1 MSQKS
6 KRSSKPRSIVKQD
19 EYGNRIWKAMLFKHK
34 GNPVALGSLIASIN
48 STVDKTNYAIFRPM
62 TLTQKAICDLPHQ
75 TGYELLYILGFESQN
90 DLKMMS
96 CYLMIVLDRYGRV
109 L

>member
-1 MSQKS
+1 
-6 KRSSKPRSIVKQD
+6 
-19 EYGNRIWKAMLFKHK
+19 
-34 GNPVALGSLIASIN
+34 
-48 STVDKTNYAIFRPM
+48 M